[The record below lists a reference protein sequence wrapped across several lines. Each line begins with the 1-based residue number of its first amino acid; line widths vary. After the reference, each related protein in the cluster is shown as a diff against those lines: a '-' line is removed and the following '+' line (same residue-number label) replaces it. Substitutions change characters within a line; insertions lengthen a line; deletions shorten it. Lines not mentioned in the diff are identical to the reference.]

1 MKTKNNRRI
10 QHLVKYFVLCM
21 FILSVNFIVGGKT
34 VHAKLSVSGDKSL
47 IKVSKCSQTFD
58 GTKDLVIWVNPS
70 KIKKEVGIL
79 YYPFSDNGAEI
90 GVYHKDS
97 EHEGPNGA
105 SCKMEKNGKLV
116 IKKEFIIDGL
126 AWCAASN
133 PKLYKDKLFFSVAN
147 DKSGC
152 GIAIDYDLKK
162 IKNKKFTITYDTK
175 GGNKIKS
182 QSVRLFGKFPNIK
195 PTRKG
200 YTFIGWK
207 EKNNYDNYYRD
218 LGDWSRIHYNMTA
231 IANWR
236 KNKYS
241 ISYEYNGG
249 TKIGEK
255 DNPTSYT
262 ITSSI
267 TLAAPGRTGYKF
279 QGWYTDTNYKNKI
292 TKISGRTGN
301 LNLYAKW
308 SARRY
313 QVAFDA
319 RGGNKVNENFKVAY
333 NSTFGKLPSSKRKD
347 YKFEGWFTKKK
358 GGIKVTAKT
367 KVTITGNITLYAHW
381 KPINYTLS
389 YYANVE
395 GMTNSNRGSYNIET
409 RDFTLTEPT
418 LQGYTFDGWY
428 ADKAYKKKANINVK
442 KEYRK
447 DITFYAK
454 FTENTYTLQYD
465 PNGGTGTMNSVK
477 CTYSKTYELQKN
489 QFTNGKR
496 KFIGW
501 NTDINGGGSAFADGA
516 NISRLCA
523 NKNGK
528 IILYAQ
534 WKKEVSVHPYKEGI
548 SIGSIRRVSQKLDL
562 YANGWEYNNKDYTGI
577 AGGECGA
584 ACSSM
589 AVSYLGV
596 DISPG
601 EICYKSDTGSG
612 FLTRWISWSGITPKI
627 GSSFADFYNNYEND
641 ESYKYSPVIIHL
653 RVYPGSTGH
662 YVVVIGKNPNGT
674 YKICD
679 PIDDY
684 SSWDATIKDNYIT
697 GINEKVN
704 CNIDQVIQYM
714 K

>member
-1 MKTKNNRRI
+1 MKEKNNRKI
-10 QHLVKYFVLCM
+10 QQVLKYFVLCM
-21 FILSVNFIVGGKT
+21 IILSVNFIVGGKT
-34 VHAKLSVSGDKSL
+34 VYAKLQVTGDKSL
-47 IKVSKCSQTFD
+47 IKASKCSQTFD
-58 GTKDLVIWVNPS
+58 GTKDFVIWVNPA
-70 KIKKEVGIL
+70 KLKKGFQITN
-79 YYPFSDNGAEI
+79 YFDGAEEGICDTI
-90 GVYHKDS
+90 GENSYKSPYYIKSMD
-97 EHEGPNGA
+97 
-105 SCKMEKNGKLV
+105 KNGKIVLR
-116 IKKEFIIDGL
+116 KERIIEFNDQAGDFV
-126 AWCAASN
+126 SN
-133 PKLYKDKLFFSVAN
+133 PYKGHMLFSVYDGKNSAYIGVN
-147 DKSGC
+147 
-152 GIAIDYDLKK
+152 YDLTK
-162 IKNKKFTITYDTK
+162 IKNKKYTITYDTK
-175 GGNKIKS
+175 GGSKIES

-200 YTFIGWK
+200 YTFTGWN
-207 EKNNYDNYYRD
+207 EKNKAYAE
-218 LGDWSRIHYNMTA
+218 LGDWSRIHYSMTA
-231 IANWR
+231 VANWR

-267 TLAAPGRTGYKF
+267 TLVAPGRTGYKF
-279 QGWYTDTNYKNKI
+279 QGWYTDKNYKNKI

-308 SARRY
+308 SAKKY
-313 QVAFDA
+313 QVTFDA
-319 RGGNKVNENFKVAY
+319 RGGKKVNENFKVAY

-347 YKFEGWFTKKK
+347 YTFEGWFTNKK
-358 GGIKVTAKT
+358 GGTKITAKT

-395 GMTNSNRGSYNIET
+395 GMTNSNRDSYNIET
-409 RDFTLTEPT
+409 EDFTLTKPT

-428 ADKAYKKKANINVK
+428 ADKAYKKKANISVK

-489 QFTNGKR
+489 QFTNENR
-496 KFIGW
+496 KFMGW
-501 NTDINGGGSAFADGA
+501 NTDKNGGGNAYADGA
-516 NISRLCA
+516 HISKLCA
-523 NKNGK
+523 DKNGK

-534 WKKEVSVHPYKEGI
+534 WKKEVSVHAYKDGV
-548 SIGSIRRVSQKLDL
+548 SIGSIRRVSQQSDL
-562 YANGWEYNNKDYTGI
+562 YANGWVYNNKDYTGI
-577 AGGECGA
+577 ASGECGA

-596 DISPG
+596 NISPG

-612 FLTRWISWSGITPKI
+612 VWTQWISWSGITPQI
-627 GSSFADFYNNYEND
+627 GSSFTDYYNNYEND

-653 RVYPGSTGH
+653 RVYPGSDTH
-662 YVVVIGKNPNGT
+662 YVVVIGKNPDGT

-679 PIDDY
+679 PIEAH
-684 SSWDATIKDNYIT
+684 SSWDATINGNYIT
-697 GINEKVN
+697 GINGRVS
-704 CNIDQVIQYM
+704 CNIDQVIQYV